1 MYNYN
6 YQELFHYGMPK
17 RSGRYPYGSG
27 DRPYQGS
34 GGIVS
39 RKASKSTRMTFKQ
52 RRAAKKQAA
61 QEEEIKRQI
70 QKALEEKRRHDEN
83 KERILKEGTALEL
96 REYASELSNA
106 EFEAALKR
114 LQLNKQL
121 NSYAQKEV
129 QSMFDKVDSFMTKAG
144 KVNNWATT
152 SINAYE
158 NSQKLMKIF
167 KQLSEQAQKQ
177 AEKEQKEKKKSS

>member
-27 DRPYQGS
+27 DRPYQSS
-34 GGIVS
+34 GGISLKRVS
-39 RKASKSTRMTFKQ
+39 SSTRMSFKE
-52 RRAAKKQAA
+52 RRAAKKAAA
-61 QEEEIKRQI
+61 QKVEVEKKKQEEQEAQ
-70 QKALEEKRRHDEN
+70 RRHAAN
-83 KERILKEGTALEL
+83 KERILREGTATEL
-96 REYASELSNA
+96 KEYANELSNA

-114 LQLNKQL
+114 LELNRKL
-121 NSYAQKEV
+121 NSYTKSEIQTT
-129 QSMFDKVDSFMTKAG
+129 FDKVDKFMLKAG

-177 AEKEQKEKKKSS
+177 AEQDLKKKSS